1 LEIVLNA
8 RRGVF
13 AASALLALCAGAQS
27 LEGAG
32 RISVLPGWRYTPNDT
47 FAASAA
53 ATDHPLTR
61 PSPGGLQLTGVFAYA
76 ASASI
81 EVAIDLFA
89 GWETLRLEAAEPV
102 TSVTYG
108 ALAGFRFYAL
118 WDERWAPNIGLGLGP
133 VLVYT
138 SGGPAARTTE
148 RVVTGYAAIAGLA
161 YRLDPGLSV
170 SAEARWLLA
179 RGALPEVGGVN
190 GGGLWAGV
198 GLTWWFAP
206 DPSRGS
212 AVQ

>member
-1 LEIVLNA
+1 MLNA
-8 RRGVF
+8 GRVVF
-13 AASALLALCAGAQS
+13 AASALVALGAGAQS
-27 LEGAG
+27 QEGAG
-32 RISVLPGWRYTPNDT
+32 RISILPGWRYTPNDA

-53 ATDHPLTR
+53 AAGHPLTA
-61 PSPGGLQLTGVFAYA
+61 PSRGGLQLTGVFAYA

-118 WDERWAPNIGLGLGP
+118 WDERWVPNFGLGLGP

-138 SGGPAARTTE
+138 SGGPAARVTE
-148 RVVTGYAAIAGLA
+148 RVVTGYAAIAGVA
-161 YRLDPGLSV
+161 YRLDPGLSL

-179 RGALPEVGGVN
+179 RGAVPEVGGVN

-206 DPSRGS
+206 DPSRGRG
-212 AVQ
+212 VQ